1 MPSKQTIMAIT
12 TPFSKKDLLPQEEKL
27 EVARHKS
34 ELFIGIPKETSFQ
47 ERRICLTPDA
57 VSSITNHGHRILME
71 AGAGKNASYSD
82 KEYSDA
88 GAEITHDTQKV
99 FDCPMILKVEPATIA
114 EIEMMK
120 PQTIIISAIQLKTRK
135 KEYFEALKK
144 KKITA
149 LAFEYIKDD
158 DNSFPAVKSL
168 SEIAGTASV
177 LVAAE
182 LMTCGKGGN
191 GLLFGNIT
199 GVRPTEVVI
208 LGAGTVAEYAVK
220 TALGLGASVKVFD
233 NSITKLRR
241 LQNNLQQRVFTSTIQ
256 NKTLLKSLR
265 RCDVAIGS
273 MRGKYRTPIVVTEE
287 MVSHMK
293 KGSVIVDVSIDTG
306 GCFETSEIT
315 THENPTFVKH
325 GVTHYCVP
333 NIPSRYSKTAS
344 LSISNII
351 TPYLLQIAEDG
362 GLESAIRCD
371 AGLKNG
377 VYFYHGI
384 LTNKNIGEWFDLTY
398 RDINLIVF

>member
-1 MPSKQTIMAIT
+1 MAF
-12 TPFSKKDLLPQEEKL
+12 TPFSKQDLLPQEEKL
-27 EVARHKS
+27 EIARHKS
-34 ELFIGIPKETSFQ
+34 DLFIGVPKETSYQ

-57 VSSITNHGHRILME
+57 VNSLTSNGHRVLIE
-71 AGAGKNASYSD
+71 SGAGENANYSD

-88 GAEITHDTQKV
+88 GAEITNDTKKV
-99 FDCPMILKVEPATIA
+99 FSCPMVLKVEPATIE
-114 EIEMMK
+114 EIEMMNLE
-120 PQTIIISAIQLKTRK
+120 TIIISAIQLKTRK
-135 KEYFEALKK
+135 KEYFEALQK

-158 DNSFPAVKSL
+158 DGSFPAVKSL

-182 LMTCGKGGN
+182 LLTASKFGN

-199 GVRPTEVVI
+199 GVPPTEVVI
-208 LGAGTVAEYAVK
+208 LGAGTVAEFAAR
-220 TALGLGASVKVFD
+220 TAIGLGASVKVFD

-241 LQNNLQQRVFTSTIQ
+241 LQNNLNERIFTSTIQ

-265 RCDVAIGS
+265 RCDVAIGA
-273 MRGKYRTPIVVTEE
+273 MRGKYRTPIVVSET
-287 MVSHMK
+287 MVEHMK

-315 THENPTFVKH
+315 THENPTFIKN
-325 GVTHYCVP
+325 GVIHYCVP

-351 TPYLLQIAEDG
+351 TPYLLQIADDG
-362 GLESAIRCD
+362 GIESAIRCD
-371 AGLKNG
+371 SGLKHG

-384 LTNKNIGEWFDLTY
+384 LTNKTIGEWFDLMY

>member
-1 MPSKQTIMAIT
+1 MAI
-12 TPFSKKDLLPQEEKL
+12 TPFSKQDLLPQEEKL
-27 EVARHKS
+27 EITKHKS
-34 ELFIGIPKETSFQ
+34 ELFIGIPKETSYQ

-57 VSSITNHGHRILME
+57 VNSITSNGHKVVIE
-71 AGAGKNASYSD
+71 SGAGENASYTD
-82 KEYSDA
+82 KDYSDA
-88 GAEITHDTQKV
+88 GAEITSDTQKV
-99 FDCPMILKVEPATIA
+99 FSCPMILKVEPATVEEIQMMNA
-114 EIEMMK
+114 E
-120 PQTIIISAIQLKTRK
+120 TIIISAIQLKTRK
-135 KEYFEALKK
+135 KEYFEALQK

-158 DNSFPAVKSL
+158 DGSFPAVKSL

-182 LMTCGKGGN
+182 LLTASKFGN

-199 GVRPTEVVI
+199 GVPPTEVVI
-208 LGAGTVAEYAVK
+208 LGAGTVAEFAAR
-220 TALGLGASVKVFD
+220 TAIGLGASVKVFD

-241 LQNNLQQRVFTSTIQ
+241 LQNNLNERIFTSTIQ

-265 RCDVAIGS
+265 RCDVAIGA
-273 MRGKYRTPIVVTEE
+273 MRGKYRTPIVVSET
-287 MVSHMK
+287 MVEHMK
-293 KGSVIVDVSIDTG
+293 NGAVIVDVSIDTG

-315 THENPTFVKH
+315 THENPTFIKN
-325 GVTHYCVP
+325 GVIHYCVP

-362 GLESAIRCD
+362 GIETAIRCD
-371 AGLKNG
+371 SGLKNG

-384 LTNKNIGEWFDLTY
+384 LTNKTIGDWFDLMHS
-398 RDINLIVF
+398 DINLIVF